1 MHTHSHYCQCK
12 QLKPSTSHPVLN
24 TTSAHTHSH
33 YYQCKQLQPSTSH
46 PVLNT
51 TSAHT
56 HSYYYQCKQLKTEHL
71 TPSALLHIFT
81 SDLEQRHTRRSNNKL
96 SVQLYKY
103 TITPPTRSNAIPG
116 AVSAMKSQS
125 DDNNNNN
132 NRPRTSNPVHNHGGH
147 EHTNTLYAHS
157 LPSSLVGGE
166 DRLTKRKSC
175 SANN

>member
-12 QLKPSTSHPVLN
+12 QLK
-24 TTSAHTHSH
+24 
-33 YYQCKQLQPSTSH
+33 PSTSH

-125 DDNNNNN
+125 DDNNNN
-132 NRPRTSNPVHNHGGH
+132 RPRTSNPVHYQDGH
-147 EHTNTLYAHS
+147 ENTTTLYVCY

>member
-1 MHTHSHYCQCK
+1 M
-12 QLKPSTSHPVLN
+12 LN

-132 NRPRTSNPVHNHGGH
+132 NNRPRTSNPVHNHGGH